1 MKLAPLDLRQQGFP
15 LGLRGFDRTAVNSF
29 LLQAAEDYETALME
43 IERLRRELASAESEL
58 IEYRGRDTTMRNA
71 LLTAQKVA
79 DDIKASSQQDAKATI
94 REAESR
100 AAMLLEKAQLRL
112 ADVERDIDELKARR
126 RDLEGSLEKS
136 VGAIQLALETVRNE
150 NRGDDK
156 VLLHRRRLIDAS
168 APAVDRSAE
177 LAQADGDAADAQEA

>member
-1 MKLAPLDLRQQGFP
+1 MKLSPLDLRQQGFP

-79 DDIKASSQQDAKATI
+79 DEIKESSQHDARATI

-100 AAMLLEKAQLRL
+100 AAMLLEKAQGRL
-112 ADVERDIDELKARR
+112 GDVERDIDELKARR
-126 RDLEGSLEKS
+126 REFEASIEKS

-150 NRGDDK
+150 NRRDDK

-168 APAVDRSAE
+168 APAIDPSAE
-177 LAQADGDAADAQEA
+177 LVQAERDAEQA